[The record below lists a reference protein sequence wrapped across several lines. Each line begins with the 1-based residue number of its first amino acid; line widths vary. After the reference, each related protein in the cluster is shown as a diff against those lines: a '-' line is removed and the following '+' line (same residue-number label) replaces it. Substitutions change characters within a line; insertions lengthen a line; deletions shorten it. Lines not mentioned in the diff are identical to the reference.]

1 MNNISLFVN
10 ASCGGSDDNT
20 LTWRTCL
27 SQRILSLYW
36 MKLRLRLAPIIHVT
50 CHMLT
55 FSLSLSLSLF
65 FLLLPSL
72 QTPLMIAAKSGHYG
86 CVKILIGHGAEMKRK
101 SSRLG
106 QNQEAWQL
114 AKRAGKTRI
123 ADYIQHC
130 MKDKEKLGTTRA
142 QLEASTLI
150 EPRAMLT

>member
-1 MNNISLFVN
+1 
-10 ASCGGSDDNT
+10 
-20 LTWRTCL
+20 
-27 SQRILSLYW
+27 
-36 MKLRLRLAPIIHVT
+36 
-50 CHMLT
+50 
-55 FSLSLSLSLF
+55 
-65 FLLLPSL
+65 
-72 QTPLMIAAKSGHYG
+72 MIAAKSGHYG

-150 EPRAMLT
+150 ERRAKLTRVQLLAFFIWLG

>member
-1 MNNISLFVN
+1 MSL
-10 ASCGGSDDNT
+10 T
-20 LTWRTCL
+20 TC
-27 SQRILSLYW
+27 S
-36 MKLRLRLAPIIHVT
+36 H
-50 CHMLT
+50 
-55 FSLSLSLSLF
+55 SLSLSLSLLLLL
-65 FLLLPSL
+65 LLLPL
-72 QTPLMIAAKSGHYG
+72 PPIQTPLMIAAKSGHYG
-86 CVKILIGHGAEMKRK
+86 CVKVLIGHGAEMKRK

-150 EPRAMLT
+150 EPRAKLTSVQLLAWLG

>member
-1 MNNISLFVN
+1 MSL
-10 ASCGGSDDNT
+10 A
-20 LTWRTCL
+20 TC
-27 SQRILSLYW
+27 SHSPSPPLSLP
-36 MKLRLRLAPIIHVT
+36 LPLSLSPS
-50 CHMLT
+50 L
-55 FSLSLSLSLF
+55 SLPLSLSLSLF
-65 FLLLPSL
+65 LLLPPI
-72 QTPLMIAAKSGHYG
+72 QTPLMIAAKSGHFG

-142 QLEASTLI
+142 QLEAST
-150 EPRAMLT
+150 PRA